1 MDRGPYQNSPLLN
14 EIHTY
19 FPALLYNNDRFQ
31 TMSDVFAYIRLQ
43 MHNRFDTYSIN
54 VERANYMR
62 EDVPRRQSRQSRHA
76 RQPRQPVQPI
86 QPVQPRQPRQPR
98 QPVQQHERYNT
109 SSLNYTPINTSE
121 YNDNLNRLMLLFGFP
136 NGNFT
141 DPVYIVPST
150 EQINQGS
157 ALYAITAEHETQQC
171 AICQD
176 SIRINEMARRL
187 NYCSHMFHRSCIDTW
202 YQRNVNCPVCRHDIR
217 I

>member
-62 EDVPRRQSRQSRHA
+62 EDVPRRQSRQSR
-76 RQPRQPVQPI
+76 QSRQPVQPRQPI
-86 QPVQPRQPRQPR
+86 QPVQPRQP
-98 QPVQQHERYNT
+98 VQQRERYNT
-109 SSLNYTPINTSE
+109 SSWNYTPVNTTNTAE
-121 YNDNLNRLMLLFGFP
+121 YNDNLNRLLLLFGFP
-136 NGNFT
+136 GSFT
-141 DPVYIVPST
+141 DPVYLVPSS
-150 EQINQGS
+150 EQISQGS
-157 ALYAITAEHETQQC
+157 TVYAITPEHETLQC
-171 AICQD
+171 SICQD
-176 SIRINEMARRL
+176 SLRINEVARHL
-187 NYCSHMFHRSCIDTW
+187 NYCNHVFHRGCIDTW

-217 I
+217 TR